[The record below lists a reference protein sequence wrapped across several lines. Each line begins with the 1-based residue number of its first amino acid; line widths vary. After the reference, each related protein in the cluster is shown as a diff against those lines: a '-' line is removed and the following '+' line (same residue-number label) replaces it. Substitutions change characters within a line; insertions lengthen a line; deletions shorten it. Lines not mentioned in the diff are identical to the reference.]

1 MLGGTNLSAD
11 IVDVS
16 SSTSASGENFS
27 FDTRS
32 SIFEVSTADDVS
44 AIAVFGS
51 LCEEFSTPVER

>member
-1 MLGGTNLSAD
+1 M
-11 IVDVS
+11 DVS